1 MSDSNHR
8 GTHLVKDT
16 AGRLSAANVG
26 NGNLMMLIKVLVLA
40 ASLTIAVGYLS
51 NRSRAQQSADR
62 SRGQNQKG
70 YDQQISDNAQRMM
83 EQGKHIFRYDTFGSE
98 DFWGG
103 KLRLHE
109 AIAGQKLGGVGNGL
123 SPKTALA
130 LGLKVDAE
138 ALPAEL
144 VAQIK
149 AGKVDLDDPATTV
162 ALLKLNAVVGVTGFF
177 TEAGQLRSL
186 GIQCAMCHST
196 VDDSFAPG
204 IGKRLDG
211 WGNRDL
217 NVGAIV
223 ATAPSLKPFSD
234 LLGVDEATVKGV
246 LNSWGPGR
254 YDAELNMDGKVKSP
268 DGKSA
273 ATMMPSAFGLAGVN
287 QHTWTGGW
295 GTVTY
300 WNAYVANT
308 QMYGQGTFFDERL
321 ENANQYPVAAKAGWG
336 HKRDAKDLITAK
348 LPALHFYQLAM
359 PAPKAPAGSYD
370 TAAAQRGEAIFNTKA
385 KCSACH
391 VPPIF
396 TEPGNNLHKA
406 EDIGIDSFQAN
417 RGPARM
423 YVTTPLRALFDTQK
437 IHKGGFYHDGR
448 FATLLDVVNHYNS
461 FKKLNLTEQEKK
473 DLVEYLKAL

>member
-1 MSDSNHR
+1 MSSTGNRQDD
-8 GTHLVKDT
+8 L
-16 AGRLSAANVG
+16 ANTIKLTNTTNDK
-26 NGNLMMLIKVLVLA
+26 NGKLMVLIKLMMLAAVLTV
-40 ASLTIAVGYLS
+40 AVGYLS
-51 NRSRAQQSADR
+51 NRSRAQRAADENR
-62 SRGQNQKG
+62 NQTEKA
-70 YDQQISDNAQRMM
+70 YDQQITDNAQRMM
-83 EQGKHIFRYDTFGSE
+83 EQGRQIFRYDTFGSE
-98 DFWGG
+98 EFWGG

-109 AIAGQKLGGVGNGL
+109 SIAGQKLGGVGNGV

-138 ALPAEL
+138 ALPGDL
-144 VAQIK
+144 VAKIK
-149 AGKVDLDDPATTV
+149 AGQVDLDDPATTV
-162 ALLKLNAVVGVTGFF
+162 ALLKLDAVVGVTGFF
-177 TEAGQLRSL
+177 TPEGQLRSL

-223 ATAPSLKPFSD
+223 ATAPNLKPFTD
-234 LLGVDEATVKGV
+234 LLGVNAETVKSV

-308 QMYGQGTFFDERL
+308 QMYGQGTFFDPRL
-321 ENANQYPVAAKAGWG
+321 DNAKQYPVAAKAGWG

-370 TAAAQRGEAIFNTKA
+370 MAAAQRGQTLFNGKA
-385 KCSACH
+385 TCSTCH

-396 TEPGNNLHKA
+396 TEPGHNLHTAA
-406 EDIGIDSFQAN
+406 EIGIDSFQAD
-417 RGPARM
+417 RGPERR

-448 FATLLDVVNHYNS
+448 FATLLDVVNHYNG

-473 DLVEYLKAL
+473 DLIEYLKSL

>member
-1 MSDSNHR
+1 MGR
-8 GTHLVKDT
+8 TKLLGICLT
-16 AGRLSAANVG
+16 AVSFLTVA
-26 NGNLMMLIKVLVLA
+26 VLA
-40 ASLTIAVGYLS
+40 AQPAPEK
-51 NRSRAQQSADR
+51 RANSPVAQVNFDA
-62 SRGQNQKG
+62 
-70 YDQQISDNAQRMM
+70 QIQTNAQRMLK
-83 EQGKHIFRYDTFGSE
+83 EGKQIFRFDTFGSE

-109 AIAGQKLGGVGNGL
+109 AIAGEKLGGVGKGV
-123 SPKTALA
+123 SPKAALG

-138 ALPAEL
+138 ALPAPL

-149 AGKVDLDDPATTV
+149 AGKVDLDDPATTA

-177 TEAGQLRSL
+177 NPDGKLRSV
-186 GIQCAMCHST
+186 GIQCAICHST
-196 VDDSFAPG
+196 VDDSFSPG

-217 NVGAIV
+217 NIGAIV
-223 ATAPSLKPFSD
+223 ATAPNLQPFSD
-234 LLGVDEATVKGV
+234 LLGVDVETVKAV

-254 YDAELNMDGKVKSP
+254 YDAELNMDGKAKRP
-268 DGKSA
+268 DGKRA

-308 QMYGQGTFFDERL
+308 QMYGQGTFIDSRL
-321 ENANQYPVAAKAGWG
+321 ENAEQYPVAAKAGWG

-359 PAPKAPAGSYD
+359 PVPKAPQGSFD
-370 TAAAQRGEAIFNTKA
+370 IKAAQRGQMLFNGNA
-385 KCSACH
+385 KCATCH

-396 TEPGNNLHKA
+396 TEPGQNLHKA
-406 EDIGIDSFQAN
+406 DEIGIDSFQAD
-417 RGPARM
+417 RGPARQ

-448 FATLLDVVNHYNS
+448 FATLAEVVEHYDG
-461 FKKLNLTEQEKK
+461 FLKLHLTNEQKR
-473 DLVEYLKAL
+473 DLIEYLKSI

>member
-1 MSDSNHR
+1 MSRSRH
-8 GTHLVKDT
+8 
-16 AGRLSAANVG
+16 
-26 NGNLMMLIKVLVLA
+26 IVLA
-40 ASLTIAVGYLS
+40 VGVVAVSVLTVVVWAV
-51 NRSRAQQSADR
+51 QQTPTKG
-62 SRGQNQKG
+62 RGSPAAHQSF
-70 YDQQISDNAQRMM
+70 DEQIQLNAARML
-83 EQGKHIFRYDTFGSE
+83 EEGKRTFRFDTFGSE

-109 AIAGQKLGGVGNGL
+109 ALAGEKLGGVGNGV
-123 SPKTALA
+123 SPKAALG

-149 AGKVDLDDPATTV
+149 AGKVDLDDPATTA

-177 TEAGQLRSL
+177 HDDGRLRSV
-186 GIQCAMCHST
+186 GIQCALCHST
-196 VDDSFAPG
+196 VDDSFSPG

-217 NVGAIV
+217 NIGAIV
-223 ATAPSLKPFSD
+223 ATAPNLKPFVD
-234 LLGVDEATVKGV
+234 LLGVDETTVKKV

-254 YDAELNMDGKVKSP
+254 YDAELNMDGKAMRP
-268 DGKSA
+268 DGRNA

-308 QMYGQGTFFDERL
+308 QMYGKGTFLDSRL
-321 ENANQYPVAAKAGWG
+321 ENAEQYPIAAKAGWG
-336 HKRDAKDLITAK
+336 HKRDAADLITAK

-359 PAPKAPAGSYD
+359 PVPKAPEGS
-370 TAAAQRGEAIFNTKA
+370 FNTEAASRGQALFNGAA
-385 KCSACH
+385 KCSTCH

-396 TEPGNNLHKA
+396 TEPGHNLHTA
-406 EDIGIDSFQAN
+406 EEIGIDDFQAN
-417 RGPARM
+417 RGPERR

-448 FATLLDVVNHYNS
+448 FATLADVVDHYN
-461 FKKLNLTEQEKK
+461 KHIKLGLTDKQKA
-473 DLVEYLKAL
+473 DLIEYLKSI

>member
-1 MSDSNHR
+1 VSHR
-8 GTHLVKDT
+8 QY
-16 AGRLSAANVG
+16 
-26 NGNLMMLIKVLVLA
+26 IVLGIGVVA
-40 ASLTIAVGYLS
+40 VSSLTLAVWPTQRPPDKA
-51 NRSRAQQSADR
+51 RSSPAAHQDFD
-62 SRGQNQKG
+62 
-70 YDQQISDNAQRMM
+70 DQIQRNAKRML
-83 EQGKHIFRYDTFGSE
+83 EEGKRTFRFNTFGSE

-109 AIAGQKLGGVGNGL
+109 ALAGQKLGGVGNGVT
-123 SPKTALA
+123 PKAALG

-138 ALPAEL
+138 ALPTEL

-149 AGKVDLDDPATTV
+149 AGKVDLDDPATV

-177 TEAGQLRSL
+177 NPEGRLRSI
-186 GIQCAMCHST
+186 GIQCALCHST
-196 VDDSFAPG
+196 VDDAFSPG

-217 NVGAIV
+217 NIGAIV
-223 ATAPSLKPFSD
+223 ATAPNLKPFSE
-234 LLGVDEATVKGV
+234 LLGVDVATVKRV

-254 YDAELNMDGKVKSP
+254 YDAELNMDGKVERP

-273 ATMMPSAFGLAGVN
+273 ATLMPSAFGLAGVN

-308 QMYGQGTFFDERL
+308 QMYGKGTFLDSRL
-321 ENANQYPVAAKAGWG
+321 DNAQQYPVAAKAKWG
-336 HKRDAKDLITAK
+336 QKRDNPDLITAK

-359 PAPKAPAGSYD
+359 PVPKAPEGSFD
-370 TAAAQRGEAIFNTKA
+370 TEAAHRGQALFNGPA
-385 KCSACH
+385 KCSTCH

-396 TEPGNNLHKA
+396 TEPGYNLHKG
-406 EDIGIDSFQAN
+406 EEIGIDNFQAN
-417 RGPARM
+417 RGPERR
-423 YVTTPLRALFDTQK
+423 YVTTPLRALIDTQK

-448 FATLLDVVNHYNS
+448 FATLAAVVDHYNG
-461 FKKLNLTEQEKK
+461 FLKLGLSEKQK
-473 DLVEYLKAL
+473 SDLIEYLKSL

>member
-1 MSDSNHR
+1 MSDSSHR
-8 GTHLVKDT
+8 AKKMVKDT
-16 AGRLSAANVG
+16 TRKANAGNHRIG
-26 NGNLMMLIKVLVLA
+26 KLMLLIKVLVLA
-40 ASLTIAVGYLS
+40 ASLTLAVGFFS
-51 NRSRAQQSADR
+51 DRSRAQQGDDR
-62 SRGQNQKG
+62 SRGQREKE

-83 EQGKHIFRYDTFGSE
+83 EQGRQIFRYDTFGSE

-109 AIAGQKLGGVGNGL
+109 AIAGQKLGGVGTGV

-138 ALPAEL
+138 ALPADL

-162 ALLKLNAVVGVTGFF
+162 ALLKLKAVVGVTGFF
-177 TEAGQLRSL
+177 NTTGQLRSL
-186 GIQCAMCHST
+186 GIQCALCHST

-217 NVGAIV
+217 NIGAIV
-223 ATAPSLKPFSD
+223 ATAPNLQPFSD
-234 LLGVDEATVKGV
+234 LLSVDVATVKAV

-308 QMYGQGTFFDERL
+308 QMYGQGTFFDQRL
-321 ENANQYPVAAKAGWG
+321 ENADQYPVAAKAGWG

-370 TAAAQRGEAIFNTKA
+370 AAAAQRGEAIFNSKA
-385 KCSACH
+385 KCAACH

-448 FATLLDVVNHYNS
+448 FATLLDVVNHYNN
-461 FKKLNLTEQEKK
+461 FKKLGLTEQEKK
-473 DLVEYLKAL
+473 ELVEYLKSL